1 VRHRG
6 VLALGLVLVAAASVL
21 SFLVARSQPLPV
33 VGSPPS
39 DGYVR
44 VPGVVHVH
52 TSLSDGGGTPD
63 EVIRA
68 ARAAGLRFVVI
79 TDHNN
84 LDAKAFEGYRDGV
97 LVLVGTEVSTTV
109 GHVLGL
115 GIPDPVFRFSGDGR
129 DALDDI
135 DHLGGFA
142 FAAHPSSP
150 RADLAFTGWDLPGSW
165 GLELLNG
172 DTEWRRAGARLLWT
186 FLLYRLNPRYALLQS
201 LSPPDATLSRWDELL
216 ARRDVP
222 GIAAADAHSRVPLT
236 RKRSLRWPSYESLF
250 ALSQD
255 VLLLDRPLSGSA
267 SDDASAVLGAL
278 RRGRLYLGLT
288 GLAAA
293 DGFSFVAEA
302 AGKRYTMG
310 ETASLVPGIV
320 LKAGGRMPRGTEV
333 VLRRNGQVLSKAT
346 ETLEAPVPGP
356 GVYRVEARIPGQPV
370 PWVLTNPIYVFD
382 DSGRELRT
390 NSAKPPSAPVAPRP
404 AQMVDDFE
412 AKTGFETGVDTKS
425 TVRADMIDP
434 TGGVGGTRAARLE
447 FRLGLPE
454 PDHPHVFAA
463 LVDRTSRDFAGRT
476 GLVFSIRADGEYRIW
491 VQVRDE
497 NPASKDEGTEWWF
510 ASVRT
515 SREWQRIALPFSRLR
530 SINPATDGR
539 LDLDKVRAI
548 VFVLDKGSDKP
559 GTAGT
564 IWLDDVGVY

>member
-1 VRHRG
+1 VRARP
-6 VLALGLVLVAAASVL
+6 LAVFGPA
-21 SFLVARSQPLPV
+21 PT
-33 VGSPPS
+33 
-39 DGYVR
+39 DGFTR

-52 TSLSDGGGTPD
+52 TTLSDGGGTPE
-63 EVIRA
+63 EVIQA
-68 ARAAGLRFVVI
+68 AKAAGLRFVVI

-84 LDAKAFEGYRDGV
+84 LEGKRYEGYHDGV

-109 GHVLGL
+109 GHILGI

-165 GLELLNG
+165 GLELLSG
-172 DTEWRRAGARLLWT
+172 DTEWRRAGPRLLWT

-201 LSPPDATLSRWDELL
+201 LSPPDAVLARWDELL
-216 ARRDVP
+216 AGRNVA

-250 ALSQD
+250 RLSQD
-255 VLLLDRPLSGSA
+255 VLLLDRPLSGTA
-267 SDDASAVLGAL
+267 AEDSAVVLDAL

-288 GLAAA
+288 GLAPA
-293 DGFSFVAEA
+293 DGFSFVAEG

-310 ETASLVPGIV
+310 EWAPLAPGLV
-320 LKAGGRMPRGTEV
+320 LKAGGRLPRGTEILLKHDGK
-333 VLRRNGQVLSKAT
+333 VLAKAT
-346 ETLEAPVPGP
+346 EKLEVPASGP
-356 GVYRVEARIPGQPV
+356 GVYRVEARIPRESV

-382 DSGRELRT
+382 EATRELRRRAG
-390 NSAKPPSAPVAPRP
+390 SPPEAPAAPPP
-404 AQMVDDFE
+404 ALRLDNFE
-412 AKTGFETGVDTKS
+412 DKTGFETGVDTKS
-425 TVRADMIDP
+425 RVRPEMIDP
-434 TGGVGGTRAARLE
+434 TGGVGGSRAARLE

-454 PDHPHVFAA
+454 PEHPHVFAA
-463 LVDRTSRDFAGRT
+463 LVDRTHRDLSGRT

-510 ASVRT
+510 TSVRT
-515 SREWQRIALPFSRLR
+515 STEWQRVALPFSRFR

-548 VFVLDKGSDKP
+548 VFVLDKGADKP

-564 IWLDDVGVY
+564 IWLDDVGLY

>member
-6 VLALGLVLVAAASVL
+6 VLALALVLAVAAVFSLV
-21 SFLVARSQPLPV
+21 VARERPLAV
-33 VGSPPS
+33 FGSPPD

-63 EVIRA
+63 EVVRA
-68 ARAAGLRFVVI
+68 AKAAGLGFVVI
-79 TDHNN
+79 TDHNH
-84 LDAKAFEGYRDGV
+84 LDAKPFEGYHDGV
-97 LVLVGTEVSTTV
+97 LVLVGTEVSTTA
-109 GHVLGL
+109 GHILGL

-129 DALDDI
+129 DTLDDI
-135 DHLGGFA
+135 AHLGGFA
-142 FAAHPSSP
+142 FAAHPLSP

-172 DTEWRRAGARLLWT
+172 DTEWRRAGARLGWT
-186 FLLYRLNPRYALLQS
+186 FVLYRLNARYALLQS
-201 LSPPDATLSRWDELL
+201 LSPADAALARWDELL
-216 ARRDVP
+216 ARRDVV

-250 ALSQD
+250 GLAQD

-267 SDDASAVLGAL
+267 SEDIAVVLDAL

-288 GLAAA
+288 GVAPA
-293 DGFSFVAEA
+293 DGFSFVAE
-302 AGKRYTMG
+302 GGGERYTMG
-310 ETASLVPGIV
+310 ETAPLDSGLV
-320 LKAGGRMPRGTEV
+320 LKAGGRMPRGAEI
-333 VLRRNGQVLSKAT
+333 VLKRDGQVLARAAEKI
-346 ETLEAPVPGP
+346 EAPVAGS
-356 GVYRVEARIPGQPV
+356 GVYRVEVRVPGGPV
-370 PWVLTNPIYVFD
+370 PWVITNPIYVFD
-382 DSGRELRT
+382 ETAREVRM
-390 NSAKPPSAPVAPRP
+390 NAGKPLEVPPAPP
-404 AQMVDDFE
+404 AALQIDTFE
-412 AKTGFETGVDTKS
+412 GKTAFEVGVDTKS
-425 TVRADMIDP
+425 TVRPEMIDP
-434 TGGVGGTRAARLE
+434 RGGVGGSRAARLE
-447 FRLGLPE
+447 FKLGLPE
-454 PDHPHVFAA
+454 PEHPDVFAA
-463 LVDRTSRDFAGRT
+463 LVDRTSRDFSGRQ

-515 SREWQRIALPFSRLR
+515 SPEWQRKALPFSRFR

-564 IWLDDVGVY
+564 IWIDDIGIY

>member
-1 VRHRG
+1 MRHRG
-6 VLALGLVLVAAASVL
+6 VLALALVLVAAGVVFC
-21 SFLVARSQPLPV
+21 FLVVRSQPLPV
-33 VGSPPS
+33 FGAPPD

-44 VPGVVHVH
+44 IPGAVHVH
-52 TSLSDGGGTPD
+52 TTLSDGGGSPE

-68 ARAAGLRFVVI
+68 AKTAGLRFVVV

-84 LDAKAFEGYRDGV
+84 LDAKSFEGYRDGV
-97 LVLVGTEVSTTV
+97 LVLVGTEVSTTA
-109 GHVLGL
+109 GHILGL

-135 DHLGGFA
+135 GHLGGFA

-165 GLELLNG
+165 GLELLNN
-172 DTEWRRAGARLLWT
+172 DTEWRRAGARLAWT

-201 LSPPDATLSRWDELL
+201 LSPPDAALARWDALL
-216 ARRDVP
+216 ARRDAA
-222 GIAAADAHSRVPLT
+222 GIAAADAHSRVPLP

-250 ALSQD
+250 GLSQD
-255 VLLLDRPLSGSA
+255 VLLLDRPLSGSF
-267 SDDASAVLGAL
+267 SEDAAAVLEAL

-288 GLAAA
+288 GLAPA
-293 DGFSFVAEA
+293 DGFSFVAEG

-310 ETASLVPGIV
+310 ETAPADPGLLLKVGGRVPEGAELV
-320 LKAGGRMPRGTEV
+320 LKRD
-333 VLRRNGQVLSKAT
+333 GQVLSKAAEKL
-346 ETLEAPVPGP
+346 ETAATGP
-356 GVYRVEARIPGQPV
+356 GVYRVEARVPGESV
-370 PWVLTNPIYVFD
+370 PWIVTNPIYVFD
-382 DSGRELRT
+382 EEDRALRNEHAAVPPDAPAPEAVAILDS
-390 NSAKPPSAPVAPRP
+390 
-404 AQMVDDFE
+404 FE
-412 AKTGFETGVDTKS
+412 GKTAFEIGVDTKS
-425 TVRADMIDP
+425 TVRPEMIDP
-434 TGGVGGTRAARLE
+434 KGGVGGGKAARLE
-447 FRLGLPE
+447 FRLGIPE
-454 PDHPHVFAA
+454 PDHPDVFAA
-463 LVDRTSRDFAGRT
+463 LVDRTTRDFSGRT

-515 SREWQRIALPFSRLR
+515 SREWQRIAMPFARLR

-559 GTAGT
+559 GTTGT
-564 IWLDDVGVY
+564 IWLDEVGVY

>member
-6 VLALGLVLVAAASVL
+6 VLALGLVLAAAAVFSIV
-21 SFLVARSQPLPV
+21 VARERPLAV
-33 VGSPPS
+33 FGSPPD

-68 ARAAGLRFVVI
+68 AKAAGLGFVVI

-84 LDAKAFEGYRDGV
+84 LDAKPFEGYHDGV
-97 LVLVGTEVSTTV
+97 LVVVGTEVSTTA
-109 GHVLGL
+109 GHIL
-115 GIPDPVFRFSGDGR
+115 GIGVADPVFRFSGDGR

-135 DHLGGFA
+135 AHLGGFA
-142 FAAHPSSP
+142 FAAHPLSP

-186 FLLYRLNPRYALLQS
+186 FLLYRFNPRYALLQS
-201 LSPPDATLSRWDELL
+201 LSPADAALVRWDELL
-216 ARRDVP
+216 ARRDVV
-222 GIAAADAHSRVPLT
+222 GIAAADAHSRVPLA

-250 ALSQD
+250 GLAQD

-267 SDDASAVLGAL
+267 SEDMAAVLEAL

-288 GLAAA
+288 GLAPA
-293 DGFSFVAEA
+293 DGFSFVAEG
-302 AGKRYTMG
+302 AGERYTMG
-310 ETASLVPGIV
+310 ETAAPVSGLI
-320 LKAGGRMPRGTEV
+320 LKAGGGVPRGAEL
-333 VLRRNGQVLSKAT
+333 VLKRDGRVLAKAT
-346 ETLEAPVPGP
+346 EKLEAPVQGP
-356 GVYRVEARIPGQPV
+356 GVYRVEARIPGEPL
-370 PWVLTNPIYVFD
+370 PWVLTNPIYLFD
-382 DSGRELRT
+382 AAARETRR
-390 NSAKPPSAPVAPRP
+390 SAGNPGEASPVPPATLL
-404 AQMVDDFE
+404 DDFE
-412 AKTGFETGVDTKS
+412 GKTAFEIGVDTKS
-425 TVRADMIDP
+425 TVRSEMIDP
-434 TGGVGGTRAARLE
+434 HGGVGGSRAARLE
-447 FRLGLPE
+447 FKLGIPDPE
-454 PDHPHVFAA
+454 HPDVFAA
-463 LVDRTSRDFAGRT
+463 LVDRTARDFSGRQ

-515 SREWQRIALPFSRLR
+515 SKEWQRIALPFSRFR

-539 LDLDKVRAI
+539 LDLDKVRAL

-564 IWLDDVGVY
+564 IWIDDVGVY

>member
-6 VLALGLVLVAAASVL
+6 VRALGLVLLAAALV
-21 SFLVARSQPLPV
+21 FCIFVARERPLAVFGPA
-33 VGSPPS
+33 PS
-39 DGYVR
+39 DGYTR

-52 TSLSDGGGTPD
+52 TTLSDGGGTPE
-63 EVIRA
+63 EVIQA
-68 ARAAGLRFVVI
+68 AKAAGLRFVVI
-79 TDHNN
+79 TDHNS
-84 LDAKAFEGYRDGV
+84 LDGKRYEGYHDGV

-109 GHVLGL
+109 GHILGL
-115 GIPDPVFRFSGDGR
+115 GIPDPLFRFSGDGR
-129 DALDDI
+129 DALEDI

-150 RADLAFTGWDLPGSW
+150 RADLAFTGFDLPGSW

-172 DTEWRRAGARLLWT
+172 DTEWRRAGPRLLWT

-201 LSPPDATLSRWDELL
+201 LSPPDAVLARWDELL
-216 ARRDVP
+216 AGRDVV

-236 RKRSLRWPSYESLF
+236 RKRSVRWPSYESLF

-255 VLLLDRPLSGSA
+255 VLLLDRPLSGA
-267 SDDASAVLGAL
+267 AADDIGAVLDGL

-288 GLAAA
+288 GLAPA
-293 DGFSFVAEA
+293 DGFSFVAEGS
-302 AGKRYTMG
+302 GKRYTMG
-310 ETASLVPGIV
+310 EWAPLAPGLVLV
-320 LKAGGRMPRGTEV
+320 AGGRVPRGTKLILKRDGR
-333 VLRRNGQVLSKAT
+333 VLAEAT
-346 ETLEAPVPGP
+346 EKLEAPVPGP
-356 GVYRVEARIPGQPV
+356 GVYRVEARVPDESV

-382 DSGRELRT
+382 DAARESRRKAGISPT
-390 NSAKPPSAPVAPRP
+390 APPVPP
-404 AQMVDDFE
+404 AALLD
-412 AKTGFETGVDTKS
+412 GFEGKTAFEIGVDTKS
-425 TVRADMIDP
+425 TVGPELIDR
-434 TGGVGGTRAARLE
+434 TGGVGGGRAARLE
-447 FRLGLPE
+447 FRLGVPE
-454 PDHPHVFAA
+454 PEHPHVFAA
-463 LVDRTSRDFAGRT
+463 LVDRTSRDFSGRQ
-476 GLVFSIRADGEYRIW
+476 GLAFSIRADGEYRIW

-515 SREWQRIALPFSRLR
+515 SKEWQRIALPFSRFR

-548 VFVLDKGSDKP
+548 VFVLDKGADKP